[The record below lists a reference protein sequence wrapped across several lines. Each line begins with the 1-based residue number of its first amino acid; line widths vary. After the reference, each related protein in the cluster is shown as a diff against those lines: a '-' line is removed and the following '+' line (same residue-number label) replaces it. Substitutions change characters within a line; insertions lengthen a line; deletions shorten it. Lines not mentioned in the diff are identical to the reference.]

1 MGAGGKY
8 KQAIRRRAKK
18 CEASASGDGVH
29 GAHTHVIGTGWE
41 IKRRDRKPVSVFES
55 AIYLRNLPPDI
66 GRAALICQY
75 IWSCRLWYRTRMAS
89 LTSVVSSCLAFSPS
103 PAPVDSGAGSYFL
116 LRLHKITPICAFR
129 SRVPFPVRTFL
140 TGKKAGA
147 TENPALK
154 FHKFKTNTSENKSDL
169 QTY

>member
-1 MGAGGKY
+1 MASNGGRGGKY
-8 KQAIRRRAKK
+8 KQAIRRRAEE

-75 IWSCRLWYRTRMAS
+75 IWFCRPWYRTRPAS
-89 LTSVVSSCLAFSPS
+89 LTDVVSSYLAFSPS
-103 PAPVDSGAGSYFL
+103 PSGIGRQLFSVTVSKDYSH
-116 LRLHKITPICAFR
+116 LR
-129 SRVPFPVRTFL
+129 FPQQ
-140 TGKKAGA
+140 GA
-147 TENPALK
+147 LSCPD
-154 FHKFKTNTSENKSDL
+154 FPH
-169 QTY
+169 

>member
-1 MGAGGKY
+1 MRRVGRRRWCARSALPRNGGRGGKY

-29 GAHTHVIGTGWE
+29 RAHTPVIGTGWE

-75 IWSCRLWYRTRMAS
+75 IWFCRPWCRTRNTS
-89 LTSVVSSCLAFSPS
+89 LQCAVGSYPTFSPS
-103 PAPVDSGAGSYFL
+103 LPGQARRQTFSVTAGKRLLPSAISAAGRPFLSGLSS
-116 LRLHKITPICAFR
+116 P
-129 SRVPFPVRTFL
+129 
-140 TGKKAGA
+140 
-147 TENPALK
+147 
-154 FHKFKTNTSENKSDL
+154 DL
-169 QTY
+169 